1 MTDMDIYQ
9 KFIHKSRYARWLED
23 LQRRETWEETVKRY
37 FDFFEDHLKKNFN
50 YDMVDRETLETSV
63 LVMKDMPSMRALMTA
78 GPALERDNM
87 AGYNCAAIAIDR
99 VRAFDEAMN
108 VLLCGTGLG
117 FSVERRMVE
126 KLPTIAE
133 EFHKTDTTIHVA
145 DSKIGW
151 SKAFRELLSLLYVG
165 QIPKWD
171 LSKVRPEGTPLK
183 VFGGRASGPLPL
195 QELFQFCAELFE
207 SAKGRKLSSLEAH
220 DIMCKMGS
228 SIIVGGVRRVALISL
243 SNLTDE
249 RMRMAKSGQWWIE
262 NPQRALANNSV
273 AYTEKPDIGIFMK
286 EWLSLYESK
295 SGERGIVNR
304 AALEKKVLENGRR
317 EGGHTWLLNP
327 CAEVILRDRE
337 TCNLTEVIARDY
349 DTEESISEKVRVASI
364 LGTFQ
369 STLTNFRYVS
379 SEWKKNCEEERLLGV
394 SLTGIMDSK
403 LTNGVKSGLEGRL
416 TKWKN
421 IVIDTNK
428 KYAKSLGI
436 NQSVSCTVCKPSG
449 TVSALVDSSS
459 GIHARHSEY
468 YIRTVR
474 SDNKDPICKFM
485 QDQGIPNE
493 PELHNPRNMVVFS
506 FPTKSPKHAV
516 FRNDKTAIEQLE
528 LWKTYKTYWTEHNPS
543 VTITVKEHEWIEVGA
558 WVYKNFDDIGGVSFL
573 PYSDHSYRQ
582 APYQEI
588 TKEEYDEWMITF
600 PKSID
605 WDKLSDYEKEDNTT
619 GSQEMACSGDKG
631 CELVDI
637 T

>member
-1 MTDMDIYQ
+1 LNGIIWQ
-9 KFIHKSRYARWLED
+9 
-23 LQRRETWEETVKRY
+23 
-37 FDFFEDHLKKNFN
+37 
-50 YDMVDRETLETSV
+50 
-63 LVMKDMPSMRALMTA
+63 
-78 GPALERDNM
+78 
-87 AGYNCAAIAIDR
+87 GYNCAAIAIDR

-327 CAEVILRDRE
+327 CGEVILRDRE
-337 TCNLTEVIARDY
+337 TCNLTEVIVRDY

-573 PYSDHSYRQ
+573 PYTDHSYRQ

-588 TKEEYDEWMITF
+588 TKEEYDEWMKTF

>member
-1 MTDMDIYQ
+1 MDIYQ

-327 CAEVILRDRE
+327 CGEVILRDRE
-337 TCNLTEVIARDY
+337 TCNLTEVIVRDY

-573 PYSDHSYRQ
+573 PYTDHSYRQ

-588 TKEEYDEWMITF
+588 TKEEYDEWMKTF